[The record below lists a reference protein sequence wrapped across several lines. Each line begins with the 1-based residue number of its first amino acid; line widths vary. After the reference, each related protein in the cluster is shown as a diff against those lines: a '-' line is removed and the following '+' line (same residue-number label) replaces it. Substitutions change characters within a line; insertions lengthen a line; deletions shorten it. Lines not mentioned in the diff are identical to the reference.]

1 METGI
6 KFKQIMGRSMLIF
19 LGIMLALTILSKTI
33 YTFLLPVVKVQE
45 VEKGKIETKLIV
57 DGKVGP
63 DEKFIEKKQFKVE
76 APLEG
81 KVADCQIEEGGKV
94 QKGEVLFTLEEE
106 QSEAS
111 LLKKELEHTKLLLEQ
126 ESLDRQKQAL
136 EVERGKTQEAYQ
148 KQQDKI
154 SQVAEDAELI
164 ALQEAIQKQE
174 QEVNLNEA
182 LYAIGAVSQEAYETS
197 QNKRE
202 ELKRKVEQLTQ
213 VKIENLEK
221 ELEALQAKE
230 TTLVNQQMEIDKQ
243 SILNNHQLQVEEVDT
258 GKRVVTAPISGYI
271 QTLHTFEQDQVDKKE
286 ILAVIV
292 PEDIPY
298 RVSFEVSKVQAE
310 KIKVG
315 DKVKWTLER
324 RKRDA
329 EVIQKT
335 LNQEKGA
342 YTFTCEIEDMEE
354 MPQEVVQQD
363 GTAYKS
369 VLIEV
374 VQASGPYEQ
383 IVPNSAIVK
392 QEGQNYIFVMEKQ
405 EGTWG
410 TTYKVSKINCTLL
423 KEGDLNTAITA
434 IVPTG
439 AKVVVRTSKPLKEGM
454 EVSLE

>member
-1 METGI
+1 
-6 KFKQIMGRSMLIF
+6 
-19 LGIMLALTILSKTI
+19 
-33 YTFLLPVVKVQE
+33 
-45 VEKGKIETKLIV
+45 
-57 DGKVGP
+57 
-63 DEKFIEKKQFKVE
+63 
-76 APLEG
+76 
-81 KVADCQIEEGGKV
+81 
-94 QKGEVLFTLEEE
+94 
-106 QSEAS
+106 
-111 LLKKELEHTKLLLEQ
+111 
-126 ESLDRQKQAL
+126 
-136 EVERGKTQEAYQ
+136 
-148 KQQDKI
+148 
-154 SQVAEDAELI
+154 
-164 ALQEAIQKQE
+164 
-174 QEVNLNEA
+174 
-182 LYAIGAVSQEAYETS
+182 
-197 QNKRE
+197 
-202 ELKRKVEQLTQ
+202 
-213 VKIENLEK
+213 
-221 ELEALQAKE
+221 
-230 TTLVNQQMEIDKQ
+230 
-243 SILNNHQLQVEEVDT
+243 DT

-374 VQASGPYEQ
+374 VQASGTYEQ